1 LAKNSPKLTEF
12 YACPRCDEL
21 LAEVEAAT
29 ERHIAAVS
37 RYQRA
42 AIVRTL
48 QLLPELEAG
57 MEKAARTRQQAVEA
71 YNEHLLSH
79 QAARAGSGG
88 Y

>member
-1 LAKNSPKLTEF
+1 LAKNPPKLTEF
-12 YACPRCDEL
+12 HACPRCNEL

-48 QLLPELEAG
+48 QLLPELEAA
-57 MEKAARTRQQAVEA
+57 MEEAARTRQQAVDG
-71 YNEHLLSH
+71 YNQHLLSH
-79 QAARAGSGG
+79 QAAKAGSG